1 MYVFFKVSIHVQQTT
16 QLKHYAACLQ
26 HGGGGDDR
34 LTTNSRGKRKW
45 TAEGCENELKQL
57 APRNRKQKKLSNFWK
72 QTFIQVYKYIQPCLS
87 KIYRSWKRKE
97 AKGNWNKT
105 RMRRIKKEECW
116 HRGLLKQKRITKAE
130 CKEKEQKRKYKE
142 RNEEMIYERRERM
155 KKNMQNTDIK
165 EKDSLYTAESIK
177 ISWKLWRIKINANI
191 SSTIFYIF
199 ILLRIKT
206 FISTNKQAETA
217 FYVNEEGR
225 QES

>member
-1 MYVFFKVSIHVQQTT
+1 MNWNCWQ
-16 QLKHYAACLQ
+16 
-26 HGGGGDDR
+26 
-34 LTTNSRGKRKW
+34 
-45 TAEGCENELKQL
+45 
-57 APRNRKQKKLSNFWK
+57 PRNRKQKNLSNFQK

-206 FISTNKQAETA
+206 FISTNNQAETA
-217 FYVNEEGR
+217 FYAKEEGLR
-225 QES
+225 KVKEEQSK